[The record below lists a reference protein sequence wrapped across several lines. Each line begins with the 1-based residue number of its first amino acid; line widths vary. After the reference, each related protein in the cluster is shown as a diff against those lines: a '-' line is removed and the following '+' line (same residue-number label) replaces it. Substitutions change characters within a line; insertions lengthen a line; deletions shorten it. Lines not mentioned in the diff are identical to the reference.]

1 MSKKNTKEQIV
12 DIEEQI
18 RRLREKQ
25 KRILTNSQKEIGKHL
40 MEVWEI
46 EDVEEAKMLIESFK
60 DQVISLKEV
69 STSVKDTEKERN
81 QTAFINPI
89 GE

>member
-1 MSKKNTKEQIV
+1 MPKKNTKDQIV

-40 MEVWEI
+40 MESWEI
-46 EDVEEAKMLIESFK
+46 EDVEEAKALIETFK

-69 STSVKDTEKERN
+69 SSSTTENMERN
-81 QTAFINPI
+81 KADFINPI